1 MEPLWTHTE
10 IEKSNQARID
20 KQGPRVPQAPEPPW
34 RRPKRRIEQGDGT
47 KSTKASG
54 EVNIFHDRDVR
65 ETTQLAKNI
74 GLHKERLI
82 AEKWPRNLADAP
94 QQSLPPCHP
103 HTSIVESPMKRSSN
117 YSLRAGSPHQR
128 GKMLWPELGV
138 GMMETEESGACYLRS
153 GIHLRSPRRFLT
165 NNEAYSTGTFQVPQA
180 LRWLHGRDNPF
191 DGHMIDLQPVNQINN
206 KSVIAPDREDQRN
219 KRTVDRVH
227 GCHHKQ
233 DLRNLLGKERPIE
246 TELAVNGCI
255 LPSRR
260 CGQSCDGEAEELEK

>member
-1 MEPLWTHTE
+1 MEPLRTHTD
-10 IEKSNQARID
+10 IEKSNQSCID
-20 KQGPRVPQAPEPPW
+20 KQGARIAQAPEPPW

-47 KSTKASG
+47 KPTKASG

-65 ETTQLAKNI
+65 ETPQLAKNI

-82 AEKWPRNLADAP
+82 AEKWPCNLADAP

-103 HTSIVESPMKRSSN
+103 DTPIVESPMKRPSD

-138 GMMETEESGACYLRS
+138 GMMETEESGACDLRS

-165 NNEAYSTGTFQVPQA
+165 NNEAYSTGSFQVSQA

-191 DGHMIDLQPVNQINN
+191 NGHMIDLQPVNQINN
-206 KSVIAPDREDQRN
+206 QSVIAPDREDQRN

-227 GCHHKQ
+227 SCHHTQ

-260 CGQSCDGEAEELEK
+260 CGQLCDGEAEE